1 MLLNYKVY
9 EIKYH
14 YFKKCNKL
22 KRCDKLIPILHI
34 LEAPWLT
41 YNTDTCHAIFKL
53 KIINIIL
60 YRYPLYVQG
69 LYSPAIFGQTV
80 LPWRSISTQ
89 LTGMYMVAIV
99 LYYVHSVTLIGTLC
113 TQPVYTCVYTC
124 CIPVHSSAFPWLG
137 WYSSPCTK
145 WCP

>member
-41 YNTDTCHAIFKL
+41 YDTDTCHAIFKL
-53 KIINIIL
+53 EIINIIIIIMQVPTL
-60 YRYPLYVQG
+60 RSGPILTCHIWSDCVTMAIHQHPAHRYVHGCYSIVLCTFCHFNWDAMHTASVHMRVHV
-69 LYSPAIFGQTV
+69 LYS
-80 LPWRSISTQ
+80 
-89 LTGMYMVAIV
+89 
-99 LYYVHSVTLIGTLC
+99 C
-113 TQPVYTCVYTC
+113 
-124 CIPVHSSAFPWLG
+124 AFLSLSLVG
-137 WYSSPCTK
+137 LV
-145 WCP
+145 